1 MNQNI
6 VKFILTIGWA
16 LIGFIIGRFFERAKI
31 VRQLEETKRQILI
44 LSNKSSENEDRF
56 KKLLYACALYK
67 LTLENAMNSD
77 EENIQNIVDEFE
89 PINNILKENTNLLE
103 RIFIKILI
111 IFKEWEIKNM
121 DEDDFDE

>member
-1 MNQNI
+1 M
-6 VKFILTIGWA
+6 VLLKPFKGTRP
-16 LIGFIIGRFFERAKI
+16 F
-31 VRQLEETKRQILI
+31 
-44 LSNKSSENEDRF
+44 NEDA
-56 KKLLYACALYK
+56 KNIIAPSTDHL
-67 LTLENAMNSD
+67 S